1 MFASLV
7 HGLAYWLKRMCF
19 CPWVYWGAVLVWCVV
34 ATLCCRGAAGVE
46 PGLPWAYVFVA
57 GGVFVLLG
65 AWLHWRRGGA
75 ALPSGPI
82 LWGLTALALLY
93 GCCCNIGAFVVP
105 GQMHVSVF
113 LTLGCLCVLWAV
125 LRYGALLLW
134 GLFLLLQFA
143 QLAAFE
149 QYGTR
154 LNSLVIAESLEAS
167 AAEIAAYM
175 SAANMVLLLLVLVA
189 IAVLLCLQV
198 WLLNKLKSRC
208 CCLLCGF
215 CFLFLSFACA
225 ALVPRAELSDD
236 AWWPTYAAYELVE
249 NVREAVSHNHLTV
262 SLVESLPSPAE
273 QPSAMS
279 ALKGGEGVVLVLH
292 IGESVRADHMSL
304 NGYER
309 DTTPWLRRCKG
320 IINFPNCI
328 SAACDTCQAQ
338 IAILTNARRGI
349 HDTTAGMQ
357 ASTGSV
363 LDLFSANGFRV
374 YAFFGRKVG
383 QQLKYDR
390 VIRLLTRCAEARFN
404 APGSPWTA
412 LPQIQKVLQRHT
424 AGENLVLFINN
435 EGSHTPFYHFDEAFA
450 PFTPFVREFEN
461 PADRAQEVKNA
472 YDNTIHYTD
481 EFVRRVAEQ
490 LQGRP
495 FVYVYV
501 SDHGEYL
508 GHNGMWGRGAL
519 GASAGA
525 YHATDGCR
533 VGMFVLP
540 SPELKALHP
549 HFEKSLQLLAQ
560 NAALQV
566 GHEHVFHSLLGLFGI
581 TTPYY
586 NPQLDLCSHSARSY
600 SGPAPAKN
608 GSE

>member
-1 MFASLV
+1 MAESLAQRMRC
-7 HGLAYWLKRMCF
+7 LLKRACF
-19 CPWVYWGAVLVWCVV
+19 GPWGYWGVLGLY
-34 ATLCCRGAAGVE
+34 TAGVSVCYAQRAE
-46 PGLPWAYVFVA
+46 PGAGMPWEFAVVCGFIFV
-57 GGVFVLLG
+57 V
-65 AWLHWRRGGA
+65 
-75 ALPSGPI
+75 
-82 LWGLTALALLY
+82 LWGLCRRRGSAWLPPYPLLWGQTALAVIY
-93 GCCCNIGAFVVP
+93 VACCNIGAFVEP
-105 GQMHVSVF
+105 LQMHVAVWM
-113 LTLGCLCVLWAV
+113 TLGCLCILWAC
-125 LRYGALLLW
+125 LRYGAFLLW
-134 GLFLLLQFA
+134 GPFLLLQLAQFA
-143 QLAAFE
+143 AYE

-175 SAANMVLLLLVLVA
+175 SAANILLLLF
-189 IAVLLCLQV
+189 VLLAIVVLLGLQL
-198 WLLNKLKSRC
+198 WLFRKVKSRLT
-208 CCLLCGF
+208 LLTCGSF
-215 CFLFLSFACA
+215 FIGLSCVCA
-225 ALVPRAELSDD
+225 WGIPRTEISDD
-236 AWWPTYAAYELVE
+236 ALWPVYSVYELVE
-249 NVREAVSHNHLTV
+249 NVKEAVSHNNLTV
-262 SLVESLPSPAE
+262 SMLEALPSPA
-273 QPSAMS
+273 QKPTAIST
-279 ALKGGEGVVLVLH
+279 LKGTEGVVLVLH

-390 VIRLLTRCAEARFN
+390 VIRLLTRCAESRFN

-412 LPQIQKVLQRHT
+412 LPQIQDVLQRH
-424 AGENLVLFINN
+424 ASGENLVLFINN
-435 EGSHTPFYHFDEAFA
+435 EGSHTPFYHFDEASA

-508 GHNGMWGRGAL
+508 GHDNMWGRGAL
-519 GASAGA
+519 GESAGL
-525 YHATDGCR
+525 YHATSGCR
-533 VGMFVLP
+533 VGMFIFA
-540 SPELKALHP
+540 SPEFEALHP
-549 HFEKSLQLLAQ
+549 HFAASLQRLNQHASM
-560 NAALQV
+560 QV
-566 GHEHVFHSLLGLFGI
+566 GHEHIFHSLLGLFHI
-581 TTPYY
+581 ETPYY
-586 NPQLDLCSHSARSY
+586 NPQLDLCADSVLPY
-600 SGPAPAKN
+600 FGPAPAQSAK
-608 GSE
+608 